1 MSDAV
6 RYVLNVV
13 PTGKPRMTQRDKWQK
28 RPAVLRYRE
37 FADRLRYEA
46 RRAGFSVP
54 EAGLS
59 LEFHIPMP
67 PSWTKKKRR
76 AMDGQPHQQKPDIDN
91 LTKALMDAL
100 LPDDS
105 RVWSLDAQTKRWST
119 EGKIVAVVRSQRAA
133 A

>member
-1 MSDAV
+1 MSDTV

-28 RPAVLRYRE
+28 RPAVLRYHD

-46 RRAGFSVP
+46 SRSGFSVP
-54 EAGLS
+54 ESGLS

-67 PSWTKKKRR
+67 PSWTKKKRA

-91 LTKALMDAL
+91 LTKAVMDAL

-105 RVWSLDAQTKRWST
+105 RIWSLDGQTKRWAA
-119 EGKIVAVVRSQRAA
+119 EGKIIATVRGQRAA